1 MHKNKQW
8 KNGKQQFW
16 AEYGLISILGLA
28 EGCRNLAVTAVNW
41 GLSSGTKPELS
52 PQPHTRIPGVDHG
65 WWWAPCSPPLNPT
78 KPAAP
83 IHLIKD
89 VKNNAAENTVMTISN
104 LAFHLLGPTT
114 ALIPQVWFVCCC
126 CCCLAMQH
134 VGPSPT
140 RDGTHVP
147 CIGRRTLNHW
157 SSREALHWGFLVDFN
172 CRLFLKLHL
181 IKPYDLQTNISDW
194 HGSFSEMQNC
204 RSPMRPTELEST
216 S

>member
-1 MHKNKQW
+1 MQEPGCHSSQLGTLQW
-8 KNGKQQFW
+8 YQAW
-16 AEYGLISILGLA
+16 AQPSA
-28 EGCRNLAVTAVNW
+28 SHQNPW
-41 GLSSGTKPELS
+41 GGPWVVMSSLFTTIEPYQAS
-52 PQPHTRIPGVDHG
+52 
-65 WWWAPCSPPLNPT
+65 
-78 KPAAP
+78 AP

-89 VKNNAAENTVMTISN
+89 VKNNVAAENTVMTISN

-114 ALIPQVWFVCCC
+114 ALIPQVRFVCC

-140 RDGTHVP
+140 RDGTHVLY
-147 CIGRRTLNHW
+147 IGSRTLNHW

-181 IKPYDLQTNISDW
+181 IKPCDLQTNISDW